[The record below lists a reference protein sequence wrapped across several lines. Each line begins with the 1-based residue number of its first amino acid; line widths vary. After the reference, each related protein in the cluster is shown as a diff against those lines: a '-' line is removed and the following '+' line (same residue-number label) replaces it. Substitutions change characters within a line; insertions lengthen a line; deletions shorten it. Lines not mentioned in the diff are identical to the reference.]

1 MIVINMIM
9 ILSIVVVLILC
20 FDALITFQLACE
32 SLCIGFDYFKVSITG
47 KEVSEKQWS
56 PSFLF
61 SVKIS
66 AWFSMYST
74 Y

>member
-1 MIVINMIM
+1 MRVFALTTDNNERVLLLLFNLLVLMIVINMIM

-47 KEVSEKQWS
+47 KEVS
-56 PSFLF
+56 
-61 SVKIS
+61 
-66 AWFSMYST
+66 
-74 Y
+74 